1 MARLQLTSTAALLCG
16 ARAPVLKTGR
26 ALAIPDFD
34 IQG

>member
-1 MARLQLTSTAALLCG
+1 MAWLQLTSTAALLYG
-16 ARAPVLKTGR
+16 AGSPVLKTGR